1 MKRMGLSAK
10 SYIVSRNSTVYDETD
25 INNSS
30 LFLRTLCFNTRFSTN
45 QVLQKWMQYLKKTV
59 YINMFDKNSRHSQ
72 MIFISYSTNLLSNS
86 ILRPDLEYGV
96 EFLSGTGSCVYR
108 FSKQQPRIVQNIEK
122 MYISD
127 IFSGIPDYHED

>member
-1 MKRMGLSAK
+1 MGLSAK

-30 LFLRTLCFNTRFSTN
+30 LFLGTLCFNTRFRTN
-45 QVLQKWMQYLKKTV
+45 QVLPKWMQYLKKTV

-122 MYISD
+122 MYISG
-127 IFSGIPDYHED
+127 IFGGIPGYHED